1 MKKLVLGSVAAV
13 LSASLLFSCQKK
25 EEQQPAEQQAAP
37 APAEQQAAPAPAEQ
51 QAAPAPAEQ
60 QAAPAQQNN
69 KLHLHKVE
77 NNKLHQQEN
86 KNQLNKSN
94 FTLYKGRLVLPFIN

>member
-25 EEQQPAEQQAAP
+25 EEQPAEQP

-51 QAAPAPAEQ
+51 Q
-60 QAAPAQQNN
+60 PAQQPAG
-69 KLHLHKVE
+69 K
-77 NNKLHQQEN
+77 
-86 KNQLNKSN
+86 
-94 FTLYKGRLVLPFIN
+94 

>member
-37 APAEQQAAPAPAEQ
+37 AGEQKPAEQ
-51 QAAPAPAEQ
+51 
-60 QAAPAQQNN
+60 
-69 KLHLHKVE
+69 K
-77 NNKLHQQEN
+77 
-86 KNQLNKSN
+86 
-94 FTLYKGRLVLPFIN
+94 